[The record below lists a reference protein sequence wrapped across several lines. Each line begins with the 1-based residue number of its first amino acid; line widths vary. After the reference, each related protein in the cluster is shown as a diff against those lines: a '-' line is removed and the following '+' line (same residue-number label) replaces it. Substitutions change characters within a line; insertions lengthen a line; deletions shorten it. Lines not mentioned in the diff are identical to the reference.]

1 MFESVQTKSI
11 LCATLEELNISI
23 PKLTNFYD
31 EISKNELLLEIS
43 RLRRHLVTARIDLEK
58 NKDWS
63 MLRMLEFITK
73 WYFIESLPTVSLS
86 LRMFLCICVSEASCE
101 RSFSKLNLTKTI

>member
-31 EISKNELLLEIS
+31 EISKDEPLLEIP
-43 RLRRHLVTARIDLEK
+43 RHRRQMMAAGIDLK
-58 NKDWS
+58 
-63 MLRMLEFITK
+63 
-73 WYFIESLPTVSLS
+73 
-86 LRMFLCICVSEASCE
+86 
-101 RSFSKLNLTKTI
+101 